1 MVSGLGGM
9 MELRNEIL
17 DDYTRYCERK
27 ILDEFKVDT
36 PTHYEP
42 IYSYQRYKCR
52 IIDSIPR
59 EVKEANSFI
68 VPNKF
73 QSAYTAIKSDIEAG
87 NPLRKYQSRKLKQ
100 LDYDDDM
107 LSHWGIQH
115 LHLSLECQSD
125 GFVKR
130 TGELLFVH
138 FDCAYAHIIG
148 IFNHR
153 SWCDLDL
160 IEVMHENWADRMS
173 AFRMDS
179 GMQKLTEAE
188 YKTLRNKHANANI
201 IVNDGTE
208 YMNPGCGVTANGS
221 PINAVINSQKVIAM
235 LNHQFETIK
244 ANMPQILESAQCSE
258 ELNSATIGL
267 EVDNETKQLV
277 FTIKE
282 IDFFFTI

>member
-1 MVSGLGGM
+1 

-138 FDCAYAHIIG
+138 FDSAYAHIIG

-153 SWCDLDL
+153 PMVRHGGHGGA
-160 IEVMHENWADRMS
+160 I
-173 AFRMDS
+173 
-179 GMQKLTEAE
+179 T
-188 YKTLRNKHANANI
+188 I
-201 IVNDGTE
+201 IGNLGTE
-208 YMNPGCGVTANGS
+208 KRVFPFRCKPEFAIGVAKS
-221 PINAVINSQKVIAM
+221 FDKMRSVKFRLHIAPA
-235 LNHQFETIK
+235 L
-244 ANMPQILESAQCSE
+244 
-258 ELNSATIGL
+258 
-267 EVDNETKQLV
+267 
-277 FTIKE
+277 
-282 IDFFFTI
+282 

>member
-1 MVSGLGGM
+1 M
-9 MELRNEIL
+9 
-17 DDYTRYCERK
+17 
-27 ILDEFKVDT
+27 
-36 PTHYEP
+36 
-42 IYSYQRYKCR
+42 
-52 IIDSIPR
+52 
-59 EVKEANSFI
+59 KEANGFI
-68 VPNKF
+68 VPNEF
-73 QSAYTAIKSDIEAG
+73 QSAYSAIKSDIEAG
-87 NPLRKYQSRKLKQ
+87 NPLIKYQSRKLKQ

-115 LHLSLECQSD
+115 LHLSSECQKD

-138 FDCAYAHIIG
+138 FDGAYAHIIG

-160 IEVMHENWADRMS
+160 IEIMHENWADRM
-173 AFRMDS
+173 AVFRMDS
-179 GMQKLTEAE
+179 GMRKLTETE
-188 YKTLRNKHANANI
+188 YKALRAKHANANI

-235 LNHQFETIK
+235 FNQQFETIK
-244 ANMPQILESAQCSE
+244 ANMPQILEFAQCSE
-258 ELNSATIGL
+258 DLNSATIGL
-267 EVDNETKQLV
+267 EMDNETKQLV